1 MNKLITLI
9 MTILMV
15 ILINFNYKSYCIDY
29 YDLYFQKENEN
40 IIVSEYEDVNY
51 NKKHYKTIVNT
62 TISKDEEDAISY
74 IIGRHWID
82 NKLINKEVNKNNIKY
97 TKQCIVYKEI
107 KGKLIKS
114 YENWYKEKEIIIKIP
129 IIIEYK

>member
-40 IIVSEYEDVNY
+40 IIVSEYEDINY

-62 TISKDEEDAISY
+62 TISKDEEFNFSY
-74 IIGRHWID
+74 YSLCDFRTDTLCRCDCLYVTRGNR
-82 NKLINKEVNKNNIKY
+82 
-97 TKQCIVYKEI
+97 
-107 KGKLIKS
+107 
-114 YENWYKEKEIIIKIP
+114 
-129 IIIEYK
+129 